1 MSPEYKNPSTFPSFQ
16 FISYTLILALF
27 LSLLLLPSIFNLHPS
42 AHAETIIEVNVQ
54 DTFNI
59 AADGIQVEERI
70 EHCGRLGPDL
80 REKLSGKPDGLP
92 SRKALASFSEKLLTL
107 WRAESALSPSPPC
120 SVGTRPFSLL
130 INGKP
135 VKLYPVSLVFEE
147 ASGIEDPLVLKISF
161 KSMNFKFKRGN
172 YTLFYPRNGLNR
184 VTEELMLQFRGRKEY
199 SKVKY
204 LRLVNAKMSFAPG
217 IKIISSSQG
226 ETPLSDSQ
234 TIYGIT
240 MENPKDKVMVQF
252 RIQK

>member
-1 MSPEYKNPSTFPSFQ
+1 MNPEYKNPSTFSRLR
-16 FISYTLILALF
+16 FISYTLVLALF

-42 AHAETIIEVNVQ
+42 AHAETLMEVNVQ

-59 AADGIQVEERI
+59 AADGIRVEERI

-92 SRKALASFSEKLLTL
+92 SRNVLASFSEKLLSL
-107 WRAESALSPSPPC
+107 WQKKL
-120 SVGTRPFSLL
+120 TFSLL

-135 VKLYPVSLVFEE
+135 VKLYPVSLVLEE

-161 KSMNFKFKRGN
+161 KTRNFKFKKGN
-172 YTLFYPRNGLNR
+172 HTLFYPRNGLNR
-184 VTEELMLQFRGRKEY
+184 VTEELMLQFKGRKEY
-199 SKVKY
+199 SKINN
-204 LRLVNAKMSFAPG
+204 LRLVNAKMNFASG
-217 IKIISSSQG
+217 IKIISSSLG

-240 MENPKDKVMVQF
+240 MEKPKDKVMVQF
-252 RIQK
+252 RLSGSSSQQSAGLKR